1 MIDVKR
7 PEIRPLKV
15 LAWFFVVLAA
25 VPTALA
31 LGLLG
36 AFDGSESVRVTVV
49 LLCVAGLISIAAGG
63 ILMAISKQGE
73 FTLELTETVKRK
85 QARTA

>member
-1 MIDVKR
+1 MTDLKR
-7 PEIRPLKV
+7 REIRPLKA
-15 LAWFFVVLAA
+15 LAWFFVILAA

-36 AFDGSESVRVTVV
+36 SFNGSEQDRVMVV

-63 ILMAISKQGE
+63 ILMAISRQGE
-73 FTLELTETVKRK
+73 FTLELTEAVRRR
-85 QARTA
+85 ARTT